1 MKQTH
6 YTYKLTHKNT
16 SEYYIGSRT
25 CNGSAYDDVSYMG
38 SMVSWKVNKTHLTKE
53 ILNDEYDT
61 RDSALDAERIL
72 ISECINDNLNR
83 NYNIP
88 GVGFHNT
95 NRVFSK
101 STRKKMSNSRIGDKN
116 PMYKKTHSP
125 EVKAL
130 LSQLKTGTNHSEAT
144 KLKMKKNSP
153 KKRMINQYTKV
164 GVFIK
169 EYDSIR
175 SAANE
180 LNIDAGDISKVCNG
194 KQLSAGNYKWKFKE

>member
-1 MKQTH
+1 M
-6 YTYKLTHKNT
+6 
-16 SEYYIGSRT
+16 
-25 CNGSAYDDVSYMG
+25 
-38 SMVSWKVNKTHLTKE
+38 
-53 ILNDEYDT
+53 
-61 RDSALDAERIL
+61 
-72 ISECINDNLNR
+72 
-83 NYNIP
+83 
-88 GVGFHNT
+88 
-95 NRVFSK
+95 
-101 STRKKMSNSRIGDKN
+101 GDKN

-130 LSQLKTGTNHSEAT
+130 LKQLKTGTNHSDAT

-194 KQLSAGNYKWKFKE
+194 KKLSAGNYKWKFKE